1 MVWGQYAMSN
11 AEAGLR
17 AAAYTTF
24 LKYWRDLTPH
34 IVVMKPMSDLCWVCQ
49 KNSSAIMKTRNMPD
63 EMKSSVSNENI
74 KTSIIKFVTV
84 PFRQYVLLRSI

>member
-1 MVWGQYAMSN
+1 MSN

-17 AAAYTTF
+17 AAAHTTF

-49 KNSSAIMKTRNMPD
+49 KNSSAIMKTRTMPD
-63 EMKSSVSNENI
+63 EMNSSVSNENI